1 MQVFSSGIFGFLLF
15 SRIFSGLGA
24 GALTVVSP
32 LFLSEIAPA
41 KTRGMTVSIYMVM
54 LLSFLSL
61 GMSLEAVFRFVS
73 RLTLVDRLLCQLRCQ
88 PPSGRHQNA
97 VPTRPVDPADP
108 SRSRLHRIVLHA

>member
-15 SRIFSGLGA
+15 SRIWSGLGA

-61 GMSLEAVFRFVS
+61 GMCFNEVFLCCPE
-73 RLTLVDRLLCQLRCQ
+73 LTNIY
-88 PPSGRHQNA
+88 P
-97 VPTRPVDPADP
+97 
-108 SRSRLHRIVLHA
+108 